1 MLTDCLLAA
10 VLHMQV
16 YLRIKAAME
25 LAEEARLERDAA
37 TSTTTA
43 LQQQLE
49 ATQVGIGCAGLAL
62 AMCPHS
68 SGCVEQN
75 PILRTSLR
83 ARGHGVLTLTPLVS
97 QVQFVL
103 KNRCLCCQSQ

>member
-1 MLTDCLLAA
+1 
-10 VLHMQV
+10 MQV

-49 ATQVGIGCAGLAL
+49 ATQVNAVYLQ
-62 AMCPHS
+62 H
-68 SGCVEQN
+68 
-75 PILRTSLR
+75 
-83 ARGHGVLTLTPLVS
+83 
-97 QVQFVL
+97 
-103 KNRCLCCQSQ
+103 

>member
-1 MLTDCLLAA
+1 
-10 VLHMQV
+10 MQV

-49 ATQVGIGCAGLAL
+49 ATQVNAVTECICNTNNVGCAHFCQYR
-62 AMCPHS
+62 M
-68 SGCVEQN
+68 V
-75 PILRTSLR
+75 
-83 ARGHGVLTLTPLVS
+83 RGVHGADS
-97 QVQFVL
+97 
-103 KNRCLCCQSQ
+103 